1 MQVSPKGP
9 GTHAKLPIFFVA
21 HQKHKISPTMSVSF
35 LQSERCLPSTTFCKN
50 IGKKIKHSALHLQ
63 EWFVRLAI
71 PSKHYGNALEV
82 HWFPW
87 TWWYRLLLSQINGSF
102 DFKICTLSLQHNFSV
117 CKLRGCYLSVTQL
130 AKETLCMSEQCVPSA
145 SFHLFKSLARL

>member
-9 GTHAKLPIFFVA
+9 GTHAKLPIFLLRIRNIKYPPPCQSVFSSLKDACHQPHFVKTLA
-21 HQKHKISPTMSVSF
+21 
-35 LQSERCLPSTTFCKN
+35 R
-50 IGKKIKHSALHLQ
+50 KHSALHLQ

-117 CKLRGCYLSVTQL
+117 CQLRGCYLSVTQL

-145 SFHLFKSLARL
+145 SFHLFKSLARP